1 MCQAATELAGERDD
15 DISPVEFRIHNR
27 CLDNAIADAVR
38 SFGDARE
45 GFIND
50 QAVTLEHRLKIFSE
64 VQRRLLDIAIH
75 SYSVIKTGTV
85 GLTGATGTLLIHALE
100 ELRSLT
106 DRTWL
111 SCAYQRP
118 PLPFP

>member
-1 MCQAATELAGERDD
+1 MCQAATELAGERDE
-15 DISPVEFRIHNR
+15 DISPVEFRILNR

-38 SFGDARE
+38 SFGHARE

-64 VQRRLLDIAIH
+64 VQRRLLYIAIH

-85 GLTGATGTLLIHALE
+85 RLTEATGTLLIHFVPIMK
-100 ELRSLT
+100 RSYPCRLPEPND
-106 DRTWL
+106 DR
-111 SCAYQRP
+111 SGDEQ
-118 PLPFP
+118 